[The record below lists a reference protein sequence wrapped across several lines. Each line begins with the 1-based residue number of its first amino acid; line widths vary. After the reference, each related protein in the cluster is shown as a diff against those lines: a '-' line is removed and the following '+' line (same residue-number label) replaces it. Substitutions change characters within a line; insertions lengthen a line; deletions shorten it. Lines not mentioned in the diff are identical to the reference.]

1 MRVTSLIFVWLGLVA
16 GGCSVSKY
24 VPAGESL
31 LVGGRVKVVPDSAA
45 LKDVGTLEDQLE
57 ERTAA
62 YAQRDDLGLSL
73 QGMDVL
79 RSR

>member
-1 MRVTSLIFVWLGLVA
+1 M
-16 GGCSVSKY
+16 SKY

-45 LKDVGTLEDQLE
+45 LKDMDNLEDQLE

-62 YAQRDDLGLSL
+62 YAQRDDLWLSL

-79 RSR
+79 LDR